1 MKNMHRDKALEK
13 IGNEVLTYT
22 MIPLISF
29 IFVDKILYNYQ
40 TSDLE
45 EKYPSKKASGGIHRI
60 GSSAVPSFR

>member
-1 MKNMHRDKALEK
+1 MHWDKALEK

-22 MIPLISF
+22 MYPIPLISF
-29 IFVDKILYNYQ
+29 IFVDKMFYNYQ